1 MKVGNRHL
9 GTLFVICTRLSSSIW
24 NWRKGIYYTYLFGAW
39 AICFQFKFYVE
50 NITSIKIE
58 IEMNWWNQAGVD
70 ETHKLL
76 EALKLDTLDMSII
89 FRIYNYGTLSVMKR
103 NSFYSLVVFT
113 PFFDRQFKKR
123 VQEDSLQEW

>member
-1 MKVGNRHL
+1 
-9 GTLFVICTRLSSSIW
+9 
-24 NWRKGIYYTYLFGAW
+24 
-39 AICFQFKFYVE
+39 
-50 NITSIKIE
+50 
-58 IEMNWWNQAGVD
+58 MNWWNQAGVD

-89 FRIYNYGTLSVMKR
+89 FRIYNYGTLSVIKR

-123 VQEDSLQEW
+123 VQEDSLQEWY